1 MWKPPCR
8 VSMSMGLELA
18 LREQEPP
25 VLPSRRAQAAHAEHS
40 HRLHS
45 FPTEQLSLL
54 GSNCSPT
61 LLFKSRFLSNLT
73 SLCALPASLLEAEEL
88 LPSSSLAEHTEVHP
102 KGRRPKHFTL
112 ISRDCS
118 KEKPFVSRKSV
129 HTHSGH
135 CWVSNSYSEH
145 LAGSGEDKN
154 KHTSNPQVLPI
165 VPFCQK
171 MFLAQKQLHKS
182 TDGRITAKISLFVSS
197 GRCPYGISAYPKLTC
212 TAPAS

>member
-1 MWKPPCR
+1 MQGVHGHGPRTGSEGAGTARAPIQESTGCTCR
-8 VSMSMGLELA
+8 TQPQAPL
-18 LREQEPP
+18 
-25 VLPSRRAQAAHAEHS
+25 LPHRAA
-40 HRLHS
+40 
-45 FPTEQLSLL
+45 LSLL

-73 SLCALPASLLEAEEL
+73 SLCALPASLPEAEEL

-182 TDGRITAKISLFVSS
+182 TDGRITAKIYLFVSS